1 MFHSRTGFKNT
12 HPLFT
17 VSDLY
22 IIFLLLLLLFK
33 PALIILRSRVEDILK
48 ALVQPC
54 AQ

>member
-12 HPLFT
+12 NPLFT

-22 IIFLLLLLLFK
+22 IVFLLLFK
-33 PALIILRSRVEDILK
+33 PALIILRRRVEDILK